1 MAGSNENDLLITD
14 FCKQP
19 RPTRINR
26 QVLLAEPLDGA
37 NAEPTAMA
45 PLGCLP
51 FIAHREANG
60 GVLSRVNHL
69 TGAYQNL
76 VLATGDAEASAQP
89 GPTSFIAGVPNR
101 NVTGSVASPFPASA
115 ADFSA
120 THAVGGNNFFIEAG
134 GGFQILNPTG
144 HNYDGF
150 GGGFGPYWSLKLP
163 PNQAFNGTNF
173 GRLAN
178 HLYDNY
184 ILMPVVSYH
193 CEPLSLRWS
202 AVNSWYEWVESGK
215 TALIVTNQVG
225 GGGSGEQWQL
235 DIIWNEV
242 RPCLMAPA
250 DVPMS
255 AVLSGDAFANGAGLF
270 RSYSYKLLE
279 ADMTMPDYGGSLA
292 RSYSVAAGDLRVP
305 LVAYSASSQE
315 PATWS
320 LTFEGL
326 ASASGA
332 APLPTPQRNPFDTGL
347 DPDFL
352 TFDNCHRYDIP
363 NRTDR
368 DLGLGDG
375 VRVYLE
381 YDLNITGG
389 FSKAGFIELVKDSL
403 ATQNAWNVTPR
414 YYEMIMQFTHHTG
427 LP

>member
-1 MAGSNENDLLITD
+1 MAGTNENDLLIAD

-19 RPTRINR
+19 RLTKINR
-26 QVLLAEPLDGA
+26 QSELGGVLNVA

-45 PLGCLP
+45 PLGCFP

-69 TGAYQNL
+69 SGAYQNL

-89 GPTSFIAGVPNR
+89 GPTSFISAVANR
-101 NVTGSVASPFPASA
+101 NVTGAPSSPFPASA
-115 ADFSA
+115 ANFSA
-120 THAVGGNNFFIEAG
+120 THIIGGNNFFTEAG

-144 HNYDGF
+144 HSYDGF

-163 PNQAFNGTNF
+163 PSQVFNGVDS
-173 GRLAN
+173 GRMAN
-178 HLYDNY
+178 HIYDNY
-184 ILMPVVSYH
+184 ILMPVVSFH
-193 CEPLSLRWS
+193 CEPLSLRWN
-202 AVNSWYEWVESGK
+202 AVDSWYEWVESGK
-215 TALIVTNQVG
+215 TALIITNQVG
-225 GGGSGEQWQL
+225 GGGSGEQWRL

-242 RPCLMAPA
+242 RPCLLAPA
-250 DVPMS
+250 DIPLS
-255 AVLSGDAFANGAGLF
+255 ALNAGDAVNNGAGLF

-279 ADMTMPDYGGSLA
+279 ADVTMPDHGGSMS

-305 LVAYSASSQE
+305 LVAYTASSQE
-315 PATWS
+315 PASWS
-320 LTFEGL
+320 LTFESLSPTSG
-326 ASASGA
+326 GA
-332 APLPTPQRNPFDTGL
+332 ALPTPQRNPFDTGP

-363 NRTDR
+363 NRTDQ

-375 VRVYLE
+375 TRVYLE

-389 FSKAGFIELVKDSL
+389 FSKSGFIELVKDPL

-414 YYEMIMQFTHHTG
+414 YYEMIMQFTLLTG